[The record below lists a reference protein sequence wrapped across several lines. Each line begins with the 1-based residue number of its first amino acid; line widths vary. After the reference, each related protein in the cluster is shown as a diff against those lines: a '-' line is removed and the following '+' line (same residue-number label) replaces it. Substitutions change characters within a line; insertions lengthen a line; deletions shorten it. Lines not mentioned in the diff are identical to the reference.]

1 MANRRTP
8 TPSEGAHRRAGMR
21 TARAARADVHV
32 RQRGLAGLSATARA
46 KMADAGAGEAGQPP
60 DRPAPEG
67 AFRKVSVTIP
77 DAVVEEARARAGRGG
92 LSAYVASA
100 VEAQLAA
107 DRLRDLLT
115 HLDSVYGPVP
125 EEMIAQAEAAW
136 PSEDGDR

>member
-1 MANRRTP
+1 
-8 TPSEGAHRRAGMR
+8 
-21 TARAARADVHV
+21 
-32 RQRGLAGLSATARA
+32 
-46 KMADAGAGEAGQPP
+46 MADAGAGEAGQPP
-60 DRPAPEG
+60 DRPTPEG
-67 AFRKVSVTIP
+67 TFRKVSVTIP

-136 PSEDGDR
+136 PSADGDR